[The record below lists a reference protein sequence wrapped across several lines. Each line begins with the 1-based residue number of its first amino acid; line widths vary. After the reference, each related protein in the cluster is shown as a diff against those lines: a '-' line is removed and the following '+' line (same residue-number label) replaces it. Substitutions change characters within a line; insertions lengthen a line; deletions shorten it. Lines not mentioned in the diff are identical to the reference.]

1 MIRCLMQT
9 KFLINTCV
17 TALISIID
25 IFVCYAEMEKKYYPI
40 CFPRELSQT
49 SAGMVV

>member
-1 MIRCLMQT
+1 MQT

-25 IFVCYAEMEKKYYPI
+25 IFVMEKKDYPI
-40 CFPRELSQT
+40 CFPIELSQT